1 MQGMAQAPEP
11 APEAAPE
18 PMPETPEEKEKAA
31 LDLFNKRLENCIK
44 RLKALGVE

>member
-1 MQGMAQAPEP
+1 MQGMAVAPEP
-11 APEAAPE
+11 VQDAVPEA
-18 PMPETPEEKEKAA
+18 MPEQPEEKEKAA